1 VISERGLSMDF
12 RLPDF
17 FAIIVLLLIVFL
29 VLREIV
35 FRWRIRLRVLMSDA
49 ELLNDSRVKVVEIVQ
64 APEGSVTVDAIRMV
78 AVDD

>member
-1 VISERGLSMDF
+1 MDF